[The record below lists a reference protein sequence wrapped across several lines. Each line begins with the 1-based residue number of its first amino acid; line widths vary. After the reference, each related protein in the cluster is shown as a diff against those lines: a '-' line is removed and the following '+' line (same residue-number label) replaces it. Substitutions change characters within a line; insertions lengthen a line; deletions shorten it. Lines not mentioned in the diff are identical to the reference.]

1 MTILVNLVY
10 LCTINSAVMKTQFIN
25 LDRTFLGISNLMIT
39 GFKSLKLNKLFLAPR
54 FPTDK
59 VGYYLLPLVKQLL
72 RDNFMGSDMEMGM
85 LLIFLKDY
93 FLSAT
98 DTIRNNAVTNLFK
111 KLKDSKNTIA
121 VLDTERIYDHQQAA

>member
-1 MTILVNLVY
+1 
-10 LCTINSAVMKTQFIN
+10 
-25 LDRTFLGISNLMIT
+25 MIT
-39 GFKSLKLNKLFLAPR
+39 GVKSYNLSRLFSVPR
-54 FPTDK
+54 FSTDK

-93 FLSAT
+93 FLSAA
-98 DTIRNNAVTNLFK
+98 DAIRNNAVTNLFK

-121 VLDTERIYDHQQAA
+121 VLDTERIYDHQQAAWEHDYKLWSYENELYL

>member
-25 LDRTFLGISNLMIT
+25 LDQTFLGISNLMIT
-39 GFKSLKLNKLFLAPR
+39 GFKSFKLNKLFLAPR